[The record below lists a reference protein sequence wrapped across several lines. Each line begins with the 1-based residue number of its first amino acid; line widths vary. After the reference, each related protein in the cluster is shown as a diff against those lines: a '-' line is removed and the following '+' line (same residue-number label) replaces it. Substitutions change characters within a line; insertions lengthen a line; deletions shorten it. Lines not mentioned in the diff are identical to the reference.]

1 MFIAAELDRGRRWS
15 RTLERDLFPY
25 GDYRACAFDQ
35 LKTRGVHVKTSPN
48 EPLTMQA
55 GALYKLAINR
65 QAKELKVRGEARG
78 DRDDEGRETDRE
90 RQRQKQ

>member
-1 MFIAAELDRGRRWS
+1 M
-15 RTLERDLFPY
+15 
-25 GDYRACAFDQ
+25 
-35 LKTRGVHVKTSPN
+35 KTSTN

-90 RQRQKQ
+90 RQRQKH

>member
-1 MFIAAELDRGRRWS
+1 MRFRPTENPRSPR
-15 RTLERDLFPY
+15 EN
-25 GDYRACAFDQ
+25 
-35 LKTRGVHVKTSPN
+35 LKN

-90 RQRQKQ
+90 RQRQKH